1 VPRRHRAGVFRYNS
15 PTVTTPSWSCNV
27 ENHSHDKEFVVNFAM
42 VLGGLFVIFFICIVA
57 ASLLDDGSTRD
68 TSAALA
74 KLEDRI
80 RPIGQVVTDPAALM
94 KVAAKAPREPLSGE
108 AIVNKICAGCHNAG
122 VLGAYKIGDK
132 AAWGK
137 ELAEHGL
144 DHLVDNAIKGI
155 NAMPARGGDPDLS
168 DDEVR
173 EAVRYMLQQSGL
185 KV

>member
-1 VPRRHRAGVFRYNS
+1 M
-15 PTVTTPSWSCNV
+15 

-68 TSAALA
+68 TSPVLA

-122 VLGAYKIGDK
+122 VFGAYKIGDK
-132 AAWGK
+132 AAWSK

-144 DHLVDNAIKGI
+144 DHLVENAIKGI
-155 NAMPARGGDPDLS
+155 NKMPARGGDPDLT
-168 DDEVR
+168 DEEVR
-173 EAVRYMLQQSGL
+173 EAVRTMLQQSGL